1 MFSQRHR
8 MGRVRVPEPTPRGG
22 CEAATVLRFSCRG
35 ARPSGVLVLAGLF
48 AAALAVFAVSPAAAD
63 NQQVRVEDNG
73 FVVPGVAVKPGESVT
88 WTNPG
93 PAAGTTDVHNVSF
106 EDGVFTRP
114 AAPQRGPWQETRT
127 FTTEGTYLFFC
138 QEHGGAGRQGM
149 SGVVYVNSTGTVP
162 GAPPTASFTTSPS
175 VARID
180 QNVVFDAAAT
190 SDPDDA
196 IVRHEWDL
204 DGNGSYETD
213 TGRISRTALSYS
225 SPGMRTIKLRVTDGQ
240 GHTNETTRPLS
251 VTNAPIA
258 SFTVSPSPA
267 QTGQMV
273 SFNGSASSDP
283 DGAIAKYEWDLDGNG
298 SYETATGTTSTTS
311 RSYPS
316 PGTLSVR
323 LRVTDNLGVTS
334 ETTRPLQVNAA
345 PPPPG
350 GGGGGGG
357 TAPPSNVFSVPRTAL
372 TKKGT
377 AILTVRLPGAGT
389 VALNATAKVGRKRIK
404 VGGLK
409 LTVTKAGTY
418 KLTLKPGSAARRV
431 LNKKGRLRTSTKL
444 TFTPRGGAARSS
456 TKTVTL
462 KKTLKRTRSRR

>member
-1 MFSQRHR
+1 LFSQRHR

-48 AAALAVFAVSPAAAD
+48 AAALAVFAVSPASAD
-63 NQQVRVEDNG
+63 SQQVQLQDNA
-73 FVVPGVAVKPGESVT
+73 FIVPAVAVKAGESVT

-93 PAAGTTDVHNVSF
+93 PQGGTTDIHNVSF
-106 EDGVFTRP
+106 EDGAFTNPPMP
-114 AAPQRGPWQETRT
+114 ALGPNTGTRT
-127 FTTEGTYLFFC
+127 FATEGTYLYFC
-138 QEHGGAGRQGM
+138 QNHGGPGRQGM

-162 GAPPTASFTTSPS
+162 GAAPTASFTTSPS

-180 QNVVFDAAAT
+180 QNVVFNAAAT
-190 SDPDDA
+190 SDPDDL

-225 SPGMRTIKLRVTDGQ
+225 TPGPRTIKLRVTDGQ
-240 GHTNETTRPLS
+240 GHANETTRPLT

-283 DGAIAKYEWDLDGNG
+283 DGAIAAYEWDLDGNG
-298 SYETATGTTSTTS
+298 SYETATGTTPTAS
-311 RSYPS
+311 RSYSS
-316 PGTLSVR
+316 PGTLSVK

-334 ETTRPLQVNAA
+334 ETSRPLQVNAA
-345 PPPPG
+345 PSPPPG
-350 GGGGGGG
+350 E
-357 TAPPSNVFSVPRTAL
+357 TRPQR
-372 TKKGT
+372 
-377 AILTVRLPGAGT
+377 
-389 VALNATAKVGRKRIK
+389 
-404 VGGLK
+404 
-409 LTVTKAGTY
+409 
-418 KLTLKPGSAARRV
+418 
-431 LNKKGRLRTSTKL
+431 
-444 TFTPRGGAARSS
+444 PRGCSSLRGPKRAACIQKSCRRLKGNRRAACLRKSCRFVKRSKRKACQRKSCRTLTGA
-456 TKTVTL
+456 
-462 KKTLKRTRSRR
+462 KKKRACVRKYSRRRKN